1 MSLITW
7 SDDLSVS
14 IGEIDDQHK
23 KLIGL
28 INNLHDAMK
37 SGQAKN
43 VMEKTLGDL
52 ADYAVYHFRTEEQY
66 MEKFHYPEYQ
76 THKLAHTAFVK
87 KVTQFQADFK
97 AGKLGISMDL
107 MNFLREW
114 LTTHI
119 RGTDRNYSATFRKGG
134 VR

>member
-14 IGEIDDQHK
+14 IREIDDQHR

-43 VMEKTLGDL
+43 VMEKTFADL
-52 ADYAVYHFRTEEQY
+52 ADYAVYHFKTEEQY

-119 RGTDRNYSATFRKGG
+119 KGTDKNYTATFQKGG

>member
-1 MSLITW
+1 
-7 SDDLSVS
+7 
-14 IGEIDDQHK
+14 
-23 KLIGL
+23 
-28 INNLHDAMK
+28 MK

-52 ADYAVYHFRTEEQY
+52 ADYAVYHFKTEEQY
-66 MEKFHYPEYQ
+66 MEKFHYPEYA
-76 THKLAHTAFVK
+76 THKLAHTAFIK
-87 KVTQFQADFK
+87 KVTQFQSDFK
-97 AGKLGISMDL
+97 AGKLGISMEL

-119 RGTDRNYSATFRKGG
+119 KGTDKNYSATFRKGG